1 MKRINSLVQKLSRA
15 ALHVTVLAV
24 VGFLGAPG
32 NLLGATVSAGSACLG
47 GQTIFESS
55 GYTAAGCLFTSGPTT
70 PNLQSC
76 YNQNLTIFLPSN
88 SGTSMICV
96 QPKYAALVANDT
108 LNQSANP
115 KGYLYLPTWFDEP
128 ALTLDSYGISYID
141 GVHTPFR
148 GLKCAQ
154 PPSGMT
160 AWWTLDQWAMGPM
173 VNQVPTTGNLNGNP
187 VGTTIVTGE
196 SGAAAYFNGSA
207 YIDVPNNPNID
218 TKFGNFSIDAWVK
231 IDKAADSSAAV
242 RVIVEKRTVAVSP
255 GAPGVL
261 PGTKQYTGYSFYLY
275 NGYLGLQWAETSA
288 FQNIGAPSLVV
299 PPDGLWHF
307 VAVSVSLNPVAG
319 LPAIQFTLDGASV
332 QPLTFADGG
341 ILSNT
346 SDLRIG
352 MDTIGNGND
361 GFIGSIDEV
370 QFFNRALTP
379 NDFQSIRNAQ
389 SYGTCK

>member
-1 MKRINSLVQKLSRA
+1 MKRINSLVQKLA
-15 ALHVTVLAV
+15 AAYHVTALALV
-24 VGFLGAPG
+24 MGFLGATG
-32 NLLGATVSAGSACLG
+32 NVHAATTTSINTSCPG
-47 GQTIFESS
+47 GQTIFEST
-55 GYTAAGCLFTSGPTT
+55 GYTPAGCLFTSGPST
-70 PNLQSC
+70 PNITSC

-96 QPKYAALVANDT
+96 QAKYAALVVNDT

-115 KGYLYLPTWFDEP
+115 KGYLYLPSWGAEP
-128 ALTLDSYGISYID
+128 ALTVDSSGISYFD

-154 PPSGMT
+154 APSGMM

-173 VNQVPTTGNLNGNP
+173 LNAAPVSSNKLNGTP

-196 SGAAAYFNGSA
+196 SGAAAYFDGSA
-207 YIDVPNNPNID
+207 YIDVPTDPTLNVGY
-218 TKFGNFSIDAWVK
+218 GNFSVDAWVK
-231 IDKAADSSAAV
+231 IEKPGDSSGV
-242 RVIVEKRTVAVSP
+242 RVIVEKRTVT
-255 GAPGVL
+255 
-261 PGTKQYTGYSFYLY
+261 GTKYTGYSFYLY
-275 NGYLGLQWAETSA
+275 NGYLGLQWADTNTFA
-288 FQNIGAPSLVV
+288 NNGAPSLVV
-299 PPDGLWHF
+299 PPDNAWHF
-307 VAVSVSLNPVAG
+307 VAVSVTLTPVSG

-332 QPLTFADGG
+332 QPLTLADGG
-341 ILSNT
+341 SLSNT

-352 MDTIGNGND
+352 MDTVGNGYD

-379 NDFQSIRNAQ
+379 SEFQPIRNAQ